1 MGKSP
6 GHKKWPEHKVDEQRL
21 EQRIQVAINGELVA
35 DSNDV
40 IRLAED
46 RHPVRYYF
54 PRWDVKMDKMTRTET
69 TSECPFKGTAH
80 YFTLTVNGNDLEDV
94 VWTYESPYDE
104 HAALK
109 DRVAFYNEKIDGI
122 DIREVV

>member
-1 MGKSP
+1 MGNSP
-6 GHKKWPEHKVDEQRL
+6 GHSKWPEHKVDEQRL
-21 EQRIQVAINGELVA
+21 EKRIQVAVNGELLA

-40 IRLAED
+40 IRLEED

-54 PRWDVKMDKMTRTET
+54 PRWDVKMDRMTRTET

-80 YFTLTVNGNDLEDV
+80 YFTLTVNGKDLEDV

-109 DRVAFYNEKIDGI
+109 DRVAFYSERIDGI